1 MQTVSLTTDFGRR
14 DFYAAVLKAAILQRQ
29 PAACLVDI
37 THEIDHFDI
46 LRAAFLVKNAWSS
59 FPTGTIHIIAVNN
72 FYAPEFRFLALER
85 NGHFFL
91 APDNG
96 VLSLIFDDLQNT
108 ELRALDFPP
117 ESAMPLRDVYANA
130 VAHLGLELGFE
141 KIGSPVEHF
150 AQRIHFQPV
159 TTPKLIRGAVMHI
172 GFFENVVLNISR
184 ETFEKVANGRP
195 FSLHFRRND
204 PITRLSKN
212 YTDAPLGEPLCLF
225 NSAGLLEIAVNMGRA
240 ATLFGLKIEDLV
252 QVDFH

>member
-29 PAACLVDI
+29 PTACLVDI
-37 THEIDHFDI
+37 THEIENFDI
-46 LRAAFLVKNAWSS
+46 LRAAFLVKNAWPS
-59 FPTGTIHIIAVNN
+59 FPLGTVHIIAVNN
-72 FYAPEFRFLALER
+72 FYAPDFRFLAVER
-85 NGHFFL
+85 DGHFFL

-96 VLSLIFDDLQNT
+96 VLSLIFENLT
-108 ELRALDFPP
+108 APELRVLDFSFDSP
-117 ESAMPLRDVYANA
+117 MPLRDVFADA
-130 VAHLGLELGFE
+130 VGHLALGIDFE
-141 KIGSPVEHF
+141 KIGSPVDDF

-159 TTPKLIRGAVMHI
+159 TTPNLIRGAVMHI
-172 GFFENVVLNISR
+172 DFFENVVVNISR
-184 ETFEKVANGRP
+184 ETFEKVANGRS

-212 YTDAPLGEPLCLF
+212 YADATVGEPLCHF

-240 ATLFGLKIEDLV
+240 ATLFGLKMEDLV

>member
-1 MQTVSLTTDFGRR
+1 MQTVSLTTDFGRT

-29 PAACLVDI
+29 PTACLVDI
-37 THEIDHFDI
+37 THEIPNFDI
-46 LRAAFLVKNAWSS
+46 LRAAFLVKNAWAS
-59 FPTGTIHIIAVNN
+59 FPKNTVHIIAVNN
-72 FYAPEFRFLALER
+72 FYATDFRFLALER
-85 NGHFFL
+85 GGHFFL

-96 VLSLIFDDLQNT
+96 VLSLIFDDLAAS
-108 ELRALDFPP
+108 ELRELEIPAGSPL
-117 ESAMPLRDVYANA
+117 PLRDVFADA
-130 VAHLGLELGFE
+130 FGHLALEIDFE
-141 KIGSPVEHF
+141 KIGAPVENF
-150 AQRIHFQPV
+150 SQRIHFQPV

-172 GFFENVVLNISR
+172 DFFENVVVNISR

-212 YTDAPLGEPLCLF
+212 YADAPLGEPLCLF

-240 ATLFGLKIEDLV
+240 ATLFGLKMEDLV